1 MPPFYPTTFED
12 LFKESTLDNKL
23 LKRIAD
29 NIRVLSAS
37 MPEKAKSGHPGGAMG
52 GADFMAILYTEFL
65 KFDPTDKAWFL
76 RDRFFL
82 DPGHMSPML
91 YSTLALFGSYTLEEL
106 STFRQW
112 ESPTPGHPELD
123 IHRGV
128 ENTSGPL
135 GQGHAMALGAAIAE
149 RFLVARIGAVIEHKT
164 YAYISDGGIQEEV
177 SQGVGRLAGHLG
189 LSNLIMFYDSN
200 DIQLSSKT
208 EDVTTEDT
216 KAKYKAWG
224 WRVEVVENGSDFD
237 ELRTAL
243 KKANKESERPTLII
257 GKTIMGK
264 GAVTEKGTSFE
275 REVSTH
281 GQPLSKA
288 GASYD
293 NTIKNLGG
301 DPKNPFQFFADVK
314 TSLDEIN
321 HAKVKES
328 TKKKKQFKKWAKENT
343 ALKAKLDF
351 FIAGKIPNLD
361 FKGIVQK
368 EGTATRVGSK
378 VVLGYLAKNVE
389 NMICTSAD
397 LSNSDNTD
405 GFLKET
411 TILKKGDFKGAFLQA
426 GVAELTMAGIMNGVA
441 LHGGCIIA
449 GGTFFVFSDFMKPA
463 ARLAA
468 LMELPVI
475 YIWTHDAFRVGE
487 DGPTH
492 QPIEQETQIRL
503 LEKMNNLAGH
513 RSTLVLRPSDSE
525 ETTVAWKMALENRKT
540 PTCLILTRQNVK
552 NLPSNGKSNYER
564 ALLAEKGGFTVA
576 DCSGKPDLILLANGS
591 EVSLLVDASDLLKR
605 EGLKVKVVAVP
616 SEGLFRD
623 QPKAYQD
630 EIIPFGVP
638 VLGWTAGL
646 PVCLSGLV
654 GPLGKVYGMS
664 RFGASAPAEVL
675 DEKFGFTSS
684 KVVSTAKAYLKEYK
698 ETLAKFKSL

>member
-1 MPPFYPTTFED
+1 MPPFLVSLQSFNSKEPTLE
-12 LFKESTLDNKL
+12 NNI

-29 NIRVLSAS
+29 NIRVLSAA

-52 GADFMAILYTEFL
+52 GADFMAILFTEFL
-65 KFDPTDKAWFL
+65 KFDPTDKSWFL

-91 YSTLALFGSYTLEEL
+91 YATLALFGSYSMDDL
-106 STFRQW
+106 SKFRQW

-123 IHRGV
+123 VQRGV

-135 GQGHAMALGAAIAE
+135 GQGHAMALGSAIAE
-149 RFLVARIGAVIEHKT
+149 RFLEARLGEILTHKT

-189 LSNLIMFYDSN
+189 LSNFIMFYDSN

-237 ELRTAL
+237 QLRMAL

-264 GAVTEKGTSFE
+264 GALTDKGTSFE

-288 GASYD
+288 GASIE
-293 NTIKNLGG
+293 NTIKGLGG

-314 TSLDEIN
+314 ASLDNIN
-321 HAKVKES
+321 NALVKS
-328 TKKKKQFKKWAKENT
+328 AIKKKKQFKKWAKLNP
-343 ALKAKLDF
+343 ALKAKLDL
-351 FIAGKIPNLD
+351 FIDGKLPQLD
-361 FKGIVQK
+361 FKSIVQK
-368 EGTATRVGSK
+368 EGGATRVGSK
-378 VVLGYLAKNVE
+378 TVLTYLAKNVE
-389 NMICTSAD
+389 NMIVTSAD
-397 LSNSDNTD
+397 LSNSDHTD

-426 GVAELTMAGIMNGVA
+426 GVSELTMAGIMNGVA
-441 LHGGCIIA
+441 LHGGCVIA

-492 QPIEQETQIRL
+492 QPIEQEAQIRL

-513 RSTLVLRPSDSE
+513 RSFLALRPSDVE
-525 ETTVAWKMALENRKT
+525 ETTIAWKLALENRKS
-540 PTCLILTRQNVK
+540 PSCLILTRQNVK
-552 NLPSNGKSNYER
+552 NLPSNGKSGYER
-564 ALLAEKGGFTVA
+564 ALQAEKGAYTVI
-576 DCSGKPDLILLANGS
+576 DCMSKPDLILLGNGS
-591 EVSLLVDASDLLKR
+591 EVSLLVESSEILKR
-605 EGLKVKVVAVP
+605 EGVKVKVVAVP

-623 QPKAYQD
+623 QTPAYQN
-630 EIIPFGVP
+630 ETLPFGIP
-638 VLGWTAGL
+638 TLGWTAGL
-646 PVCLSGLV
+646 PACLLSLV
-654 GPLGKVYGMS
+654 GPLGKVYGMT
-664 RFGASAPAEVL
+664 RFGASAPFETL
-675 DEKFGFTSS
+675 DEKFGFTST
-684 KVVSTAKAYLKEYK
+684 KVVATAKTYLKDYK
-698 ETLAKFKSL
+698 ETLARIKTL

>member
-1 MPPFYPTTFED
+1 M
-12 LFKESTLDNKL
+12 DNNL

-52 GADFMAILYTEFL
+52 GADFMAILFTEFL

-91 YSTLALFGSYTLEEL
+91 YATLALFGSYSLEEL
-106 STFRQW
+106 SKFRQW

-123 IHRGV
+123 VHRGV

-149 RFLVARIGAVIEHKT
+149 RFLVARLGEILEHKT

-208 EDVTTEDT
+208 EEVTTEDT

-237 ELRTAL
+237 QLRMAL
-243 KKANKESERPTLII
+243 KKANKETERPTLII

-288 GASYD
+288 GASFD
-293 NTIKNLGG
+293 NTIKALGG
-301 DPKNPFQFFADVK
+301 DPKNPFQFFSDVK
-314 TSLDEIN
+314 ASLDDIN
-321 HAKVKES
+321 QVKVKGAI
-328 TKKKKQFKKWAKENT
+328 KKKKQFKKWGKANP
-343 ALKAKLDF
+343 ALKAKLEGF
-351 FIAGKIPNLD
+351 LEGKLPQLD
-361 FKGIVQK
+361 FKSIQQK
-368 EGTATRVGSK
+368 EGGATRVGSK
-378 VVLGYLAKNVE
+378 AVLTYLAKNVE
-389 NMICTSAD
+389 NMIVTSAD
-397 LSNSDNTD
+397 LSNSDHTD

-492 QPIEQETQIRL
+492 QPIEQEAQIRL

-513 RSTLVLRPSDSE
+513 RSFLALRPSDVD

-540 PTCLILTRQNVK
+540 PSCLILTRQNVK
-552 NLPSNGKSNYER
+552 NLPNNGKTGYER
-564 ALLAEKGGFTVA
+564 ALQAEKGAYTVVE
-576 DCSGKPDLILLANGS
+576 CGGKPDLIMLGNGS
-591 EVSLLVDASDLLKR
+591 EVSLLVDSAELLKK
-605 EGLKVKVVAVP
+605 EGFKVKVVAVP

-623 QPKAYQD
+623 QSPAYQA
-630 EIIPFGVP
+630 EILPFGVP
-638 VLGWTAGL
+638 TLGWTAGL
-646 PVCLSGLV
+646 PTGLSGLV
-654 GPLGKVYGMS
+654 GPLGKAYGMT
-664 RFGASAPAEVL
+664 RFGASAPFEVL
-675 DEKFGFTSS
+675 DEKFGFTAA
-684 KVVSTAKAYLKEYK
+684 KVVSTAKNYLREYK
-698 ETLAKFKSL
+698 EVVAKIKTL

>member
-1 MPPFYPTTFED
+1 M
-12 LFKESTLDNKL
+12 DNKL

-52 GADFMAILYTEFL
+52 GADFMAILFTEFL
-65 KFDPTDKAWFL
+65 QFDPTDKSWFL

-91 YSTLALFGSYTLEEL
+91 YSTLSLFGGYTLSEL
-106 STFRQW
+106 ANFRQW

-123 IHRGV
+123 LHRGV

-149 RFLVARIGAVIEHKT
+149 RFLVARIGDAIEHKT

-189 LSNLIMFYDSN
+189 LHNLIMFYDSN

-237 ELRTAL
+237 ELRAAL
-243 KKANKESERPTLII
+243 KKANKETSRPTLII

-264 GAVTEKGTSFE
+264 GAVTEKGASFE

-288 GASYD
+288 GASYE
-293 NTIKNLGG
+293 NTVKSLGG
-301 DPKNPFQFFADVK
+301 DPQNPFQFFADIK
-314 TSLDEIN
+314 SGLDEAN
-321 HAKVKES
+321 QKLVKAAEKR
-328 TKKKKQFKKWAKENT
+328 KKKFKKWGKENP
-343 ALKAKLDF
+343 ALKSKLDQ
-351 FIAGKIPNLD
+351 FISGKLPALD
-361 FKGIVQK
+361 FKSIPQK
-368 EGTATRVGSK
+368 EGASTRVGSK
-378 VVLGYLAKNVE
+378 NVLTYLAKNVE
-389 NMICTSAD
+389 NMIVTSAD
-397 LSNSDNTD
+397 LSNSDHTD

-411 TILKKGDFKGAFLQA
+411 TIMKKGDFKGAFLQA
-426 GVAELTMAGIMNGVA
+426 GVAELTMAGIMNGIA
-441 LHGGCIIA
+441 LHGGCFIA

-492 QPIEQETQIRL
+492 QPIEQEAQIRL

-513 RSTLVLRPSDSE
+513 RSFLALRPSDCD

-552 NLPSNGKSNYER
+552 NLPSAGKTGYER
-564 ALLAEKGGFTVA
+564 ALQSEKGAYTVV
-576 DCSGKPDLILLANGS
+576 DSFGKTDLILLANGS
-591 EVSLLVDASDLLKR
+591 EVSLMIEAAEKLKN
-605 EGLKVKVVAVP
+605 EGFKIKVVAAP
-616 SEGLFRD
+616 SEGLFKD
-623 QPKAYQD
+623 QPQSYQN
-630 EIIPFGVP
+630 EVLPFGTP

-646 PVCLSGLV
+646 PANLKDLV

-664 RFGASAPAEVL
+664 RFGASAPFEVL
-675 DEKFGFTSS
+675 DEKFGFTASN
-684 KVVSTAKAYLKEYK
+684 VVSMAKSYLKEYRDNLNK
-698 ETLAKFKSL
+698 LKAL